1 MKRTIRFYLHEYLSL
16 MCTMLIFAAGFTVYV
31 SLLYGEA
38 KSDVIIGI
46 VIAVVELLFL
56 SMSTGYLDGDVNMA
70 LSMGNMRRNTFIG
83 KEIAYAA
90 VIVSAELVVTIM
102 RILFGEGASVLAAAS
117 DITTWIFV
125 IAACKLTSLLSDR
138 FGTKVSAICMVIIA
152 LAITMYTGM
161 VMNTGLYAAGGII
174 AKMFG
179 SPAVM
184 VVIAVA
190 LYAAADAFLHRATM
204 KRVVA

>member
-1 MKRTIRFYLHEYLSL
+1 MKRTIRFYLHEYLDVMS
-16 MCTMLIFAAGFTVYV
+16 TMLVFAAGFTVYI

-38 KSDVIIGI
+38 KPDVIIGI

-56 SMSTGYLDGDVNMA
+56 SMSTRYLDGDVNIS

-83 KEIAYAA
+83 KEFAYAA

-102 RILFGEGASVLAAAS
+102 RILFGEGASVSAAAS

-125 IAACKLTSLLSDR
+125 IAICKLTSLLSDR
-138 FGTKVSAICMVIIA
+138 FGMKVSAVCMVIIA

-161 VMNTGLYAAGGII
+161 AMNVGSYAAGGTI
-174 AKMFG
+174 AEMIG

-184 VVIAVA
+184 VVIAVV
-190 LYAAADAFLHRATM
+190 LYVAADAFLYRATM

>member
-138 FGTKVSAICMVIIA
+138 FGMKVSAICIVIIA

-161 VMNTGLYAAGGII
+161 AMNVGSYAAGGTITE
-174 AKMFG
+174 MFG

-184 VVIAVA
+184 PTIAVV
-190 LYAAADAFLHRATM
+190 LYAVADIFLYRATM
-204 KRVVA
+204 KHVAV

>member
-70 LSMGNMRRNTFIG
+70 LSMGNTRRNTFIG
-83 KEIAYAA
+83 KELAYAV

>member
-46 VIAVVELLFL
+46 VIALVDLMFL
-56 SMSTGYLDGDVNMA
+56 AMSSGYLDGDVNMA
-70 LSMGNMRRNTFIG
+70 LSMGNTRRNTFIG
-83 KEIAYAA
+83 KELAYAV

>member
-38 KSDVIIGI
+38 KPDVIIGI

-70 LSMGNMRRNTFIG
+70 LSMGNTRRNTFIG
-83 KEIAYAA
+83 KELAYAV